1 MKRLRRI
8 IESIAAITGDFAG
21 WLVVAMIALIFF
33 EVFMRYGLN
42 RPPAIADEISAYM
55 LVGLSFL
62 GAAFAW
68 KEKSHIRITSLTS
81 RLPTK
86 VASWLRLTT
95 LVCVFLYVLILCLSS
110 YGFMGTSYHFHMAS
124 ATWIRVPLQGPH
136 MTLAI
141 GFTTFLLILMV
152 TIGRAIMNIKTG
164 KSAEGVF

>member
-42 RPPAIADEISAYM
+42 RPPAIADEFSAYM
-55 LVGLSFL
+55 LVALSFL
-62 GAAFAW
+62 GAAYTW
-68 KEKSHIRITSLTS
+68 KEKGHIRITALTS
-81 RLPTK
+81 RLPIK

-124 ATWIRVPLQGPH
+124 ATWMRVPLQGPH

-141 GFTTFLLILMV
+141 GFTVFLLMLMV